1 MKNTLKK
8 LLCLLLVFLFIFS
21 TVACSKDEDEGDDDE
36 SSSSEKPSSSDGPKY
51 EEIIIIFDYS
61 DNEGVVWDED
71 FDEELV
77 VEANERIGS
86 LPKPTLA
93 GHSFDGW
100 YDEDDVKMRTTTKLD
115 GSVEEVV
122 FYAKFVESAEGDSG
136 SGTNFN
142 CAKGVHNWKTIR
154 EPATCDTAGTSTR
167 FCQICN
173 IDEIDAMYSVQNP
186 ALGHQWVEDGAI
198 DDGGWTYIALAR
210 QRTCK
215 REGCGKKETKQLENL
230 TSQAQLSVSLDAG
243 AWPGTAEWPAHLT
256 DGKWETGPNNKG
268 CTPKGGGPL
277 TITFL
282 FTKAVE
288 IDQIAISCVGLS
300 DDKYKIEVYLMYAD
314 ENDFGEASVHA
325 GTILTTNG
333 TRETA
338 YIIDRT
344 MDDRPITGI
353 KIVQATTNN
362 GLELWR
368 EIAVGR
374 IPDEE

>member
-21 TVACSKDEDEGDDDE
+21 TVACSKDENEDDE
-36 SSSSEKPSSSDGPKY
+36 SSSSEKPSSSNGPKY

-61 DNEGVVWDED
+61 DYDGVVWDED

-122 FYAKFVESAEGDSG
+122 FYAKFVESAEGEGG
-136 SGTNFN
+136 SGTSFN

-167 FCQICN
+167 ICQICN

-230 TSQAQLSVSLDAG
+230 TSLASVTASIDAG
-243 AWPGTAEWPAHLT
+243 AWPGTAEWPGILT
-256 DGKWETGPNNKG
+256 DNVWEGKPNAA
-268 CTPKGGGPL
+268 PKGGGPL
-277 TITFL
+277 TITL
-282 FTKAVE
+282 LLSKATE
-288 IDQIAISCVGLS
+288 IDQIAMAVQGFGEDGYSSKFSI
-300 DDKYKIEVYLMYAD
+300 YLWYAD
-314 ENDFGEASVHA
+314 EADFGESPVANGA
-325 GTILTTNG
+325 FLTTSGN
-333 TRETA
+333 REGA
-338 YIIDRT
+338 ICIDRSQ
-344 MDDRPITGI
+344 DDRPILGI
-353 KIVQATTNN
+353 KIVQEKTLH
-362 GLELWR
+362 GSEYWE
-368 EIAVGR
+368 EIAIGK